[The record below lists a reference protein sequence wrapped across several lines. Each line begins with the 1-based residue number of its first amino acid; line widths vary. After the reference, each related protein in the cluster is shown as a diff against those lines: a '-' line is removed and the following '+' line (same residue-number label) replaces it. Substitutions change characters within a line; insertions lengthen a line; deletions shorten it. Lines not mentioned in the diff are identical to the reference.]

1 MRRRHR
7 DVWGNVDDSTAPAA
21 ALKRDLRVRLRQA
34 RAALP
39 PDQRAVSAT
48 AVQELLRRL
57 PELASGGVLAYA
69 ATAAELDIDPWL
81 RHVLDAGRALYL
93 PWVEGDDI
101 GVTRVG
107 DLDADLVT
115 GWRGVREPR
124 TDLRRLPSHAGAP
137 DCAVV
142 PGLGFDRLGGRLGQ
156 GGGHLDRLLSR
167 LRPGVPIA
175 GVAFAVQLAAE
186 VPREA
191 HDVRVDV
198 VVTEQGVLRHG
209 SG

>member
-1 MRRRHR
+1 
-7 DVWGNVDDSTAPAA
+7 VDNSTTPAA
-21 ALKRDLRVRLRQA
+21 ALKKDLRVRLRQA

-39 PDQRAVSAT
+39 PHQRAVCAR

-69 ATAAELDIDPWL
+69 ATAGEVDIDPWL
-81 RHVLDAGRALYL
+81 RHVLKAGRPLYL
-93 PWVEGDDI
+93 PWVEEDDI
-101 GVTRVG
+101 GVARVG
-107 DLDADLVT
+107 DLDADLVA

-124 TDLRRLPSHAGAP
+124 TDLRRLPSHVGAP

-142 PGLGFDRLGGRLGQ
+142 PGLGFDRLGRRLGQ

-167 LRPGVPIA
+167 LRPGVPIV
-175 GVAFAVQLAAE
+175 GVAFAVQLVAAI
-186 VPREA
+186 PMEA

-198 VVTEQGVLRHG
+198 LVTEQGVVRHG